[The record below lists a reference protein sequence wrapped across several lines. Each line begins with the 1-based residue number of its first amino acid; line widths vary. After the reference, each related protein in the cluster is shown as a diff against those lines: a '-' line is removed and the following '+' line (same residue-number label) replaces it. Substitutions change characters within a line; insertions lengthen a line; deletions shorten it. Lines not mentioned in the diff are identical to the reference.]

1 MMDRRLKERLVG
13 ATILVALI
21 VLVVPELLS
30 GPKRPGAAPPAAGL
44 PAAPTRTVS
53 VDLATNRATTEPDAA
68 AASQAAP
75 TPAPNPTPDAPA
87 SRRAGESGAGSA
99 NGAGNPNGV
108 SSANGAGSATS
119 TAAPPREGGESA
131 PASTVATLG
140 AQTGVQPSLET
151 PATTPKSSAT
161 NRSIAGP
168 AEIAAAP
175 QRVWAVQLG
184 SFASKANALRLA
196 HQLQASGGSFYVSPG
211 GSGPALRYRVR
222 MGPLADRGAAERAQ
236 AKLKAQGHPA
246 TIVTP
251 AS

>member
-1 MMDRRLKERLVG
+1 MDRRLKERLVG

-30 GPKRPGAAPPAAGL
+30 GPKHPATAAPTAGL

-53 VDLATNRATTEPDAA
+53 VDLATNRATAEPDAA

-75 TPAPNPTPDAPA
+75 PAAPSSTPDAAA
-87 SRRAGESGAGSA
+87 SRRAGESSA
-99 NGAGNPNGV
+99 NGA
-108 SSANGAGSATS
+108 SGASSATS
-119 TAAPPREGGESA
+119 SAPPPGGGGGPA
-131 PASTVATLG
+131 PASAPSVATLG
-140 AQTGVQPSLET
+140 AQTGAQPPLET
-151 PATTPKSSAT
+151 PAATPKSSTA
-161 NRSIAGP
+161 NRSAAGP
-168 AEIAAAP
+168 ADIASAP

-196 HQLQASGGSFYVSPG
+196 HQLQASGGSFYVAPG
-211 GSGPALRYRVR
+211 GSGSALRYRVR
-222 MGPLADRGAAERAQ
+222 MGPLADRGAAERAL